1 LNQVSRETLRP
12 PIDPGSEGEKRVT
25 PFLQLRTLLLAGV
38 LSVALALGLLGPG
51 VSGAGAAQPPTVGE
65 TAVQAAAAGRSNG
78 LVYAEGERLMLD
90 GQPFIMNGSNYL
102 PRGYGWM
109 RLDGFG

>member
-1 LNQVSRETLRP
+1 
-12 PIDPGSEGEKRVT
+12 
-25 PFLQLRTLLLAGV
+25 
-38 LSVALALGLLGPG
+38 
-51 VSGAGAAQPPTVGE
+51 VGE

-90 GQPFIMNGSNYL
+90 GQPFIMNGFNYL
-102 PRGYGWM
+102 PRDYGWM